1 VGYRSSG
8 LEGLPFNDDWG
19 VAISDDGRAGE
30 GLYVVGWIKRG
41 PTGVI
46 GTNRP
51 DGQEAAKQ
59 IIEDIPEGRK
69 PGRAALD
76 ELLASKGVR
85 VVDYTDWLTLDAHE
99 QARAREGAPREKLIT
114 VAAMLGVLDS
124 A

>member
-1 VGYRSSG
+1 M
-8 LEGLPFNDDWG
+8 
-19 VAISDDGRAGE
+19 AISDDGRAGE

-51 DGQEAAKQ
+51 DGQEAARQ

-69 PGRAALD
+69 PGREALD
-76 ELLASKGVR
+76 EALAGKGAR
-85 VVDYTDWLTLDAHE
+85 VVDYADWLTLEAYE
-99 QARAREGAPREKLIT
+99 NAQAREGAPREKLIT
-114 VAAMLGVLDS
+114 VAAMLGVLDG